1 MERVLVDMDEVM
13 ADPMGRMIA
22 WYESNYGRK
31 VVYDKME
38 NGSWVK
44 GFPEE
49 HQVMVR
55 QRLHEPG
62 FFRDLP
68 VMKDC
73 QEVIEAINKKYELF
87 IVSAATEFPNSLKD
101 KLEWLGDYFPF
112 LSWRQVV
119 LCGDKRLVTGDYMI
133 DDHPRNLVHF
143 KGKQYL
149 YSAPHNMGVTE
160 FHRVNNWR
168 EVAEIFL

>member
-62 FFRDLP
+62 GREFFA
-68 VMKDC
+68 
-73 QEVIEAINKKYELF
+73 EAGAFCL
-87 IVSAATEFPNSLKD
+87 
-101 KLEWLGDYFPF
+101 
-112 LSWRQVV
+112 
-119 LCGDKRLVTGDYMI
+119 
-133 DDHPRNLVHF
+133 
-143 KGKQYL
+143 
-149 YSAPHNMGVTE
+149 
-160 FHRVNNWR
+160 
-168 EVAEIFL
+168 